1 MILTGKTKAQ
11 VEAEKLEQARQ
22 SAIQAINN
30 HKEIL
35 FKRGFSF
42 DGEQYPLDIGAQVAY
57 QALQT
62 AISTGMQT
70 NAFVITVDN
79 KTIEMD
85 VETFGRFAA
94 QAFQRA
100 SEIVINARAVKD
112 RILVSNSIDAVQ
124 SLQKEFCE

>member
-22 SAIQAINN
+22 TAIQAINN

-35 FKRGFSF
+35 FKRGFAF

-62 AISTGMQT
+62 AISTGMQLS
-70 NAFVITVDN
+70 AFVITTDN
-79 KTIEMD
+79 KTIMMD
-85 VETFGRFAA
+85 ADTFGLFAS
-94 QAFQRA
+94 QAFKTA
-100 SEIVINARAVKD
+100 SDIVLQARKIKD
-112 RILVSNSIDAVQ
+112 KILAETDIDIIQ
-124 SLQKEFCE
+124 SLQEEFCK

>member
-1 MILTGKTKAQ
+1 MTLKGKTKAQ
-11 VEAEKLEQARQ
+11 IDAEKLEQARQ

-35 FKRGFSF
+35 FKRGFAF

>member
-35 FKRGFSF
+35 FKRGFAF

-100 SEIVINARAVKD
+100 SEIVVNARVAKD

>member
-22 SAIQAINN
+22 IAIQAINN

-35 FKRGFSF
+35 FKRGFAF
-42 DGEQYPLDIGAQVAY
+42 DGEQYPLDTGAQVAY

-85 VETFGRFAA
+85 GETFGRFSA

-100 SEIVINARAVKD
+100 SEIVVNARVAKD

>member
-1 MILTGKTKAQ
+1 MTLKGKTKAQ
-11 VEAEKLEQARQ
+11 IETEKLEQARQ

-35 FKRGFSF
+35 FKRGFAF
-42 DGEQYPLDIGAQVAY
+42 DGEQYPLDLGAQVAY
-57 QALQT
+57 QTLQT

-79 KTIEMD
+79 KTVEMD
-85 VETFGRFAA
+85 VETFGRFSA

-100 SEIVINARAVKD
+100 SEIVINTRAVKD
-112 RILVSNSIDAVQ
+112 RILVSNSIDTVQ

>member
-22 SAIQAINN
+22 TAIQAINN

>member
-1 MILTGKTKAQ
+1 MILTGKTKEQ

-57 QALQT
+57 QAMQN
-62 AISTGMQT
+62 AITLGIQLS
-70 NAFVITVDN
+70 AFVITTDN
-79 KTIEMD
+79 KTIMMD
-85 VETFGRFAA
+85 ADTFGLFAS
-94 QAFQRA
+94 QALQHA
-100 SEIVINARAVKD
+100 SEIVLQAREIKDKILATDNIEDVK
-112 RILVSNSIDAVQ
+112 
-124 SLQKEFCE
+124 SLQEAFCA

>member
-1 MILTGKTKAQ
+1 MVLKGKTKEQ
-11 VEAEKLEQARQ
+11 VEAEKLSQAKSVAV
-22 SAIQAINN
+22 SAINA
-30 HKEIL
+30 HKEVL
-35 FKRGFSF
+35 FKRGFAF

-79 KTIEMD
+79 KTIEMG
-85 VETFGRFAA
+85 VETFGRFSA
-94 QAFQRA
+94 QALQRA

>member
-57 QALQT
+57 QALQNEIT
-62 AISTGMQT
+62 LGIQLS
-70 NAFVITVDN
+70 AFVITVDN
-79 KTIEMD
+79 KTIMMD
-85 VETFGRFAA
+85 ADTFGLFIV
-94 QAFQRA
+94 QAFQKA
-100 SEIVINARAVKD
+100 SEIVLQARKIKD
-112 RILVSNSIDAVQ
+112 KILAETDIDIIQ
-124 SLQKEFCE
+124 SLQEEFCK

>member
-1 MILTGKTKAQ
+1 MKLTGKTKEQ

-22 SAIQAINN
+22 TAIQAINN

-35 FKRGFSF
+35 FKRGFAF

-57 QALQT
+57 HALQT
-62 AISTGMQT
+62 AISTGIQDH
-70 NAFVITVDN
+70 AFVITVDN

-85 VETFGRFAA
+85 GETFGRFSA

-100 SEIVINARAVKD
+100 SEIVVNARVAKD